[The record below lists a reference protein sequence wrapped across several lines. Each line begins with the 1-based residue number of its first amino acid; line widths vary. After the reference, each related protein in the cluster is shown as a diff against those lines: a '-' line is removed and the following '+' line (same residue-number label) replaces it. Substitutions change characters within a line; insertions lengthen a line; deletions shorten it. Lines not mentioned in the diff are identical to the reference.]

1 MTSIRATGILSPV
14 CQPMV
19 MAFDQFPR
27 WCSRALG
34 SLDHCSNGQLADLL
48 ESNVQLEQFIDDLP
62 EVGTTGITSSSCA
75 PGLLAYSESH
85 VLNTLCDNVGFQ
97 VISKLRNGIPC
108 RGRGGI
114 SDRPVAK
121 RLSYFSFLPWE
132 LYTYPTRPFSFCHH
146 RGEHVMSRRGLPLV

>member
-1 MTSIRATGILSPV
+1 
-14 CQPMV
+14 MV

-121 RLSYFSFLPWE
+121 GCLILASCLGNCTHIPHDLSRSAII
-132 LYTYPTRPFSFCHH
+132 
-146 RGEHVMSRRGLPLV
+146 GESM